1 MTLAEVVVALGIS
14 SLAVG
19 GIVESYIF
27 SATSA
32 QKWAL
37 SLAASAKA
45 MERIEETRSA
55 TWDTAS
61 WPIIDQLSSSNFP
74 NQLVVLDLSDSGVPS
89 VYATNVTQITQI
101 SSTPPLRRIRVD
113 CIWTFK
119 GNELFTNTIETC
131 RAPDQ

>member
-1 MTLAEVVVALGIS
+1 MTLDEVVVALGIS
-14 SLAVG
+14 SLPVG